1 MSVTNDEFIEELLWK
16 AHKKGLGM
24 EVMNRAKL
32 HMDSGMR
39 KSFAYQQAYEDLQ
52 VDYY

>member
-1 MSVTNDEFIEELLWK
+1 MSVTNDELIEEILWK
-16 AHKKGLGM
+16 AYKKGLGK
-24 EVMNRAKL
+24 EVTERAKS

>member
-1 MSVTNDEFIEELLWK
+1 MSVTNDELIEELLWK
-16 AHKKGLGM
+16 AHKKGLG
-24 EVMNRAKL
+24 VDVINRANE
-32 HMDSGMR
+32 HMKNGMR